1 MADDIVLVRPI
12 MPAADKIRRAV
23 TRVFDSGVITNDGPR
38 VRALERQL
46 SGRLGISDLAV
57 CASGTTAI
65 QLACGALQL
74 TGEVIVPAACFPA
87 VWQAV
92 LRAGGKPVAVDI
104 EPRHLTLDP
113 QAVEAA
119 ITPATCAVLA
129 VHTFGCPADI
139 DALTAIA
146 GKAEV
151 PLLFDGATCWGI
163 DFRGRPLLS
172 YGDVSTL
179 SLHAMKLTHSVEGGA
194 VMGNGLLVANWVRR
208 LRNFGTGVDGALAQG
223 TNARMSELHAAIGE
237 VVLAESDAEITRR
250 IRVRRWYEEGL
261 RGVNWLRICPFRP
274 EAGPN
279 VAAMPIMLALD
290 APVDATKL
298 CQELHGRG
306 IHARAYFTGH
316 YRPNTL
322 RLGGPTAVT
331 HDIANRV
338 VCLPFWGRLTESD
351 IARVTTA
358 LKEID
363 ARRKG
368 PRHAPAVHLA
378 GRAPA
383 PVSPGAAGL
392 GVPRGRP

>member
-12 MPAADKIRRAV
+12 MPAVDKISRAV
-23 TRVFDSGVITNDGPR
+23 ARVVDSGVITNDGPR

-46 SGRLGISDLAV
+46 SGRLGLSDLAV

-65 QLACGALQL
+65 QLACGALRL
-74 TGEVIVPAACFPA
+74 TGEVIVPAAGFPA

-92 LRAGGKPVAVDI
+92 LRAGAKPVGVDI

-113 QAVEAA
+113 KAVEAA
-119 ITPATCAVLA
+119 ITPATCAVLG

-139 DALTAIA
+139 DALTLITRR
-146 GKAEV
+146 AEV
-151 PLLFDGATCWGI
+151 PLVLDGANAWGI

-179 SLHAMKLTHSVEGGA
+179 SLHAMMLTHSVEGGA
-194 VMGNGLLVANWVRR
+194 VIGNGPLVANWVRR
-208 LRNFGTGVDGALAQG
+208 LRNFGIGVDGALAQG

-237 VVLAESDAEITRR
+237 LVLAESDAEITRR
-250 IRVRRWYEEGL
+250 IRVRRWYEATL
-261 RGVNWLRICPFRP
+261 SGVDWLRICPFRA

-279 VAAMPIMLALD
+279 VSTMAVLLARD

-316 YRPNTL
+316 YRPQTL
-322 RLGGPTAVT
+322 RLGGPTPVT
-331 HDIANRV
+331 HDLANRV
-338 VCLPFWGRLTESD
+338 VCLPFWGRLTEPD
-351 IARVTTA
+351 IARVITA
-358 LKEID
+358 LKEIE

-378 GRAPA
+378 RHATA

-392 GVPRGRP
+392 GGSRGRP